1 MANMYAAG
9 PQPYAQQTVTPQY
22 HSVPS
27 PAMQQFSPARQAQ
40 QIQEMMAVH
49 HSPRPAQPSDQF
61 AYEQQQQPPNA
72 QPIVRHT
79 LQLHDANV
87 G

>member
-1 MANMYAAG
+1 
-9 PQPYAQQTVTPQY
+9 
-22 HSVPS
+22 
-27 PAMQQFSPARQAQ
+27 MQQFSPARQAQ

-61 AYEQQQQPPNA
+61 AYEQQQPRDA
-72 QPIVRHT
+72 QPVVRHS